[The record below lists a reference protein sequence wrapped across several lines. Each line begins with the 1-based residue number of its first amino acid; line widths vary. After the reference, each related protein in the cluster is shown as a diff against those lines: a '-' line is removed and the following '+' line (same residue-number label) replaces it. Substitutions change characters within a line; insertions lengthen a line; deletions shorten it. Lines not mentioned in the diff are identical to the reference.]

1 VELFEHAARDDAP
14 LAERM
19 RPTRVAELVGQ
30 THLLGPGRLLRRSI
44 AEGKI
49 TSMILFGPPGSGKTT
64 LARVFSRELD
74 ARFESFSAVLGG
86 VPELRKLIQEA
97 KERRA
102 LRGERTVLFV
112 DEIHRFN
119 KAQQDALLPH
129 VEAGTV
135 TLVGAT
141 TENPAFAVNAALLS
155 RAPVYALHPLSG
167 EDLLELLRRAVSEER
182 GLARREW
189 LEHETLLARIAS
201 HADGDA
207 RRALTLLE
215 SVALGGT
222 FSEEAVADVLS
233 GKRLRHDKSGDSHY
247 DVASAFIKS
256 LRGSDPDAA
265 IYWMMRLVEGGDDPL
280 FVLRRMLIFASEDV
294 GLADPRALEQAVAA
308 DEAFRRLGMPEGLH
322 VMSQCCLYLAC
333 APKSN
338 RSYMAF
344 TAAREDVERHGSLPV
359 PQHLR
364 NAPTKLA
371 KELGHGAGYRYP
383 HDEGGFARDEAYLPE
398 RLVDAKYYDPT
409 QNGVEAR
416 IRERLANLFPKK
428 RG

>member
-1 VELFEHAARDDAP
+1 MELFEHATRDDAP

-19 RPTRVAELVGQ
+19 RPVRLADVVGQ
-30 THLLGPGRLLRRSI
+30 RHLLGPGKLLRRSI
-44 AEGKI
+44 AEGNVP
-49 TSMILFGPPGSGKTT
+49 SMIFFGPPGSGKTT
-64 LARVFSRELD
+64 LARVLSNEID
-74 ARFESFSAVLGG
+74 ARFVSFSAVLQGL
-86 VPELRKLIQEA
+86 PELRRLIDEA
-97 KERRA
+97 KERKS
-102 LRGERTVLFV
+102 LRGERTLLFV

-135 TLVGAT
+135 TLIGAT

-155 RAPVYALHPLSG
+155 RATVHALQPLSE
-167 EDLLELLRRAVSEER
+167 EDLLELLRRAVSEPR
-182 GLARREW
+182 GLGRPEW
-189 LEHETLLARIAS
+189 LEHDALLARIAA
-201 HADGDA
+201 HAEGDA

-222 FSEEAVADVLS
+222 FSEEAVDDVLA
-233 GKRLRHDKSGDSHY
+233 GKRLRHDKSGDAHY

-265 IYWMMRLVEGGDDPL
+265 IYWMMRLLEGGDDPL
-280 FVLRRMLIFASEDV
+280 FVLRRMIIFASEDI

-308 DEAFRRLGMPEGLH
+308 DQAFRRLGMPEGLH
-322 VMSQCCLYLAC
+322 PMAQCCLYLAC

-338 RSYMAF
+338 KSYMAF
-344 TAAREDVERHGSLPV
+344 VAAQKDVERFGTLPV
-359 PQHLR
+359 PLHLR

-371 KELGHGAGYRYP
+371 KELGHGKGYRYP
-383 HDEGGFARDEAYLPE
+383 HDEGGFARDVDYLPE
-398 RLVDAKYYDPT
+398 KLVHAKYYEPT
-409 QNGVEAR
+409 DNGVEAR
-416 IRERLANLFPKK
+416 IRERLARLFPKK